1 MSNNIEVMK
10 NKKRPLEKLET
21 SKLSSFFKRCG
32 QDTPPFFKKL
42 RIAGLVVAAA
52 GAALLT
58 APVALPAAVVA
69 IGGYLVVGGS
79 VASAMSQAAIEDTG
93 DCDSTDDL
101 PKDSGED

>member
-1 MSNNIEVMK
+1 MSSKIEVMK
-10 NKKRPLEKLET
+10 DKKFKD
-21 SKLSSFFKRCG
+21 KLSSFFNRCG

-52 GAALLT
+52 GAALLA
-58 APVALPAAVVA
+58 APVALPAAVVT

-93 DCDSTDDL
+93 DCTSTDDEEL
-101 PKDSGED
+101 PPLAH